1 MEHYQ
6 SEPGAQQQNIMGS
19 ARQRTKGSKHLLNVP
34 QEAWRII
41 TKDYIM
47 KLQKKKLSKRVQA
60 MYKAFCFM
68 YCIFMYFCT
77 TLNKL
82 WQSFLIKL

>member
-34 QEAWRII
+34 QEAWGII

-47 KLQKKKLSKRVQA
+47 KLQKKSCLREFRLCIKLFALCIVYS
-60 MYKAFCFM
+60 
-68 YCIFMYFCT
+68 CIFAP
-77 TLNKL
+77 L
-82 WQSFLIKL
+82 